1 MSFLISRE
9 RPMLGYIVQRIL
21 AAIPVM
27 GFVALFV
34 FLLLRLTPG
43 DPAAII
49 AGDTAT
55 PAQLAAIRER
65 LGLTDPI
72 HIQFFNWISDLLRGD
87 FGVSIISGQPVITM
101 IAGRLEPTISL
112 ALTTITLSIII
123 AVPLGVIAAWKQ
135 GTIIDRLVMAISVVG
150 FSVPIFVI
158 GYVMIQIFSMQLGW
172 LPVQGFRSI
181 TEGVGPFAQR
191 ILLPTLS
198 LTLLYIALIA
208 RITRTSMLEILN
220 EDYVRTAH
228 AKGLTETRVLMR
240 HALRNCAVP
249 IVTVI
254 GIGFALIISGVVVT
268 ESVFNLPGVGRLTVD
283 AVLARDYPVIQ
294 AVILLASL
302 VYVVVNLLIDIAY
315 VFLDPRIRY
324 Q

>member
-1 MSFLISRE
+1 
-9 RPMLGYIVQRIL
+9 MLGYIVQRIL

-181 TEGVGPFAQR
+181 SEGVGPFAQR

>member
-1 MSFLISRE
+1 
-9 RPMLGYIVQRIL
+9 MLGYIVQRVL
-21 AAIPVM
+21 AAVPVM

-49 AGDTAT
+49 AGDAAT
-55 PAQLAAIRER
+55 PEQLARIRES
-65 LGLTDPI
+65 LGLNDPLYV
-72 HIQFFNWISDLLRGD
+72 QFVNWIGNLLRGD
-87 FGVSIISGQPVITM
+87 FGTSILSGTPVIDM
-101 IAGRLEPTISL
+101 ITSRMEPTISL
-112 ALTTITLSIII
+112 ALTTITLSVLI

-135 GTIIDRLVMAISVVG
+135 GTLIDRFVMLLSVVG

-158 GYVMIQIFSMQLGW
+158 GYLMIAFFAMELRW
-172 LPVQGFRSI
+172 FPVQGFRSI
-181 TEGVGPFAQR
+181 TEGLGPFLER
-191 ILLPTLS
+191 IALPTFT
-198 LTLLYIALIA
+198 LTLLYMALIA

-220 EDYVRTAH
+220 EDYIRTAH
-228 AKGLTETRVLMR
+228 AKGLPEIRVLMR
-240 HALRNCAVP
+240 HALRNCSVP
-249 IVTVI
+249 IITVI

-268 ESVFNLPGVGRLTVD
+268 ESVFNLPGLGRLTVD

-315 VFLDPRIRY
+315 VLLDSRIRY
-324 Q
+324 R

>member
-1 MSFLISRE
+1 MG
-9 RPMLGYIVQRIL
+9 GYILGRIL

-49 AGDTAT
+49 AGDAAT
-55 PAQLAAIRER
+55 PEELERIRIS
-65 LGLTDPI
+65 LGLNEPL
-72 HIQFFNWISDLLRGD
+72 HVQFFTWIGNLLQGD
-87 FGVSIISGQPVITM
+87 FGKSILSGKPVTEL
-101 IAGRLEPTISL
+101 IAARLEPTISL

-123 AVPLGVIAAWKQ
+123 AVPLGVVAAWKQ
-135 GTIIDRLVMAISVVG
+135 GTLIDRFVMALSVLG

-158 GYVMIQIFSMQLGW
+158 GYVMISVFALDLKW
-172 LPVQGFRSI
+172 LPVQGFKPI
-181 TEGVGPFAQR
+181 GEGFGPFAER
-191 ILLPTLS
+191 IALPTLT

-208 RITRTSMLEILN
+208 RITRTSMLEILG

-228 AKGLTETRVLMR
+228 AKGLKERQVLMR

-268 ESVFNLPGVGRLTVD
+268 ESVFNLPGIGRLTVD

-302 VYVVVNLLIDIAY
+302 IYVVINLVIDILY

-324 Q
+324 A

>member
-1 MSFLISRE
+1 
-9 RPMLGYIVQRIL
+9 MLGYIVQRIL

-72 HIQFFNWISDLLRGD
+72 HIQFFNWIGDLLRGD

>member
-1 MSFLISRE
+1 
-9 RPMLGYIVQRIL
+9 MLGYIVQRIL

-158 GYVMIQIFSMQLGW
+158 GYVHDPD
-172 LPVQGFRSI
+172 LPRCSLAGCRVQGFRSI

-208 RITRTSMLEILN
+208 RITRTSIAGNPERGL
-220 EDYVRTAH
+220 RAH
-228 AKGLTETRVLMR
+228 GPCQGAHRNPRSDASCASQLRRADRHRHRV
-240 HALRNCAVP
+240 
-249 IVTVI
+249 
-254 GIGFALIISGVVVT
+254 S
-268 ESVFNLPGVGRLTVD
+268 
-283 AVLARDYPVIQ
+283 
-294 AVILLASL
+294 AS
-302 VYVVVNLLIDIAY
+302 
-315 VFLDPRIRY
+315 R
-324 Q
+324 

>member
-1 MSFLISRE
+1 
-9 RPMLGYIVQRIL
+9 MLGYIVQRIL

-181 TEGVGPFAQR
+181 TEGVGPVRAAHLVADAFADAA
-191 ILLPTLS
+191 
-198 LTLLYIALIA
+198 LYRTDRANHPHLHAGNPERGLRAHGPCQGAHRKPRSDASMRFRKIAPCPG
-208 RITRTSMLEILN
+208 SS
-220 EDYVRTAH
+220 
-228 AKGLTETRVLMR
+228 
-240 HALRNCAVP
+240 P
-249 IVTVI
+249 
-254 GIGFALIISGVVVT
+254 S
-268 ESVFNLPGVGRLTVD
+268 SVS
-283 AVLARDYPVIQ
+283 
-294 AVILLASL
+294 AS
-302 VYVVVNLLIDIAY
+302 
-315 VFLDPRIRY
+315 R
-324 Q
+324 

>member
-1 MSFLISRE
+1 
-9 RPMLGYIVQRIL
+9 MLGYIVQRIL

-49 AGDTAT
+49 AGDAAT
-55 PAQLAAIRER
+55 QAQLEIIRER
-65 LGLTDPI
+65 LGLLDPL
-72 HIQFFNWISDLLRGD
+72 HVQFFTWIGNLLRGD
-87 FGVSIISGQPVITM
+87 FGTSIISGTPVLQM
-101 IAGRLEPTISL
+101 IASRLEPTISL
-112 ALTTITLSIII
+112 ALTTIVLSVVI

-135 GTIIDRLVMAISVVG
+135 GTLIDRFVMALSVVG

-158 GYVMIQIFSMQLGW
+158 GYVMIQIFATELRW

-181 TEGVGPFAQR
+181 TDGFIPFAER
-191 ILLPTLS
+191 MILPTLT

-208 RITRTSMLEILN
+208 RITRTSMLEILG
-220 EDYVRTAH
+220 EDYVRTAY
-228 AKGLTETRVLMR
+228 AKGLTEKRVLMR

-268 ESVFNLPGVGRLTVD
+268 ESVFNLPGIGRLTVD

-302 VYVVVNLLIDIAY
+302 VYVVINLLIDITY

-324 Q
+324 S